1 MDRMPVVTTRR
12 LLSLTLGAALAAAG
26 VASVPAN
33 PAAAAQANCA
43 RADHTVA
50 IGGGDGSITTHVEW
64 CWTADQS
71 TVTSI
76 EAYAPPE
83 LEVAP
88 DAPFTGTLRDEVAS
102 IEAGT
107 GRYVVTAAL
116 RFPLMTCL
124 AVVEG
129 SYFPGGRSDAQLRT
143 PMLCLL

>member
-1 MDRMPVVTTRR
+1 MDRRLVVTKRR
-12 LLSLTLGAALAAAG
+12 LLSLTLGVALAAA
-26 VASVPAN
+26 VASASASPAT
-33 PAAAAQANCA
+33 AQANCA

-64 CWTADQS
+64 CWAADRS
-71 TVTSI
+71 SVTSI

-88 DAPFTGTLRDEVAS
+88 GARFTATLRDEVAS
-102 IEAGT
+102 IDAGT
-107 GRYVVTAAL
+107 GRYVVTAGL

-124 AVVEG
+124 AVAEG
-129 SYFPGGRSDAQLRT
+129 SYFPGGRSNAQLRT